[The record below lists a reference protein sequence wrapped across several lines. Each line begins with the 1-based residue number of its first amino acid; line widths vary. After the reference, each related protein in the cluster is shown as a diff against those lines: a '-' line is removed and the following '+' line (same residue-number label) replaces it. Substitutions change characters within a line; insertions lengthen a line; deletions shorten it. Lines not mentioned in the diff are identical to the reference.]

1 MRQAGGT
8 GPRSLPILWRGAA
21 EAHARPA
28 TGVNP
33 ARGRNL
39 AVGSGRARP
48 RLWATGLLHDRGP
61 ARPDVEIHHT
71 APTYSGRATPAEIA
85 DVPCKVPKTTTH
97 TTRARVS
104 CETHGREWFE
114 ADGRDCFECAKERL
128 TAAKAK
134 RETPRGPRV
143 VPTYFDRPARPD
155 RAPMTAERVA
165 EIEAELVGDGWRKR
179 EGQWKKR

>member
-1 MRQAGGT
+1 MALRKLT
-8 GPRSLPILWRGAA
+8 
-21 EAHARPA
+21 
-28 TGVNP
+28 P
-33 ARGRNL
+33 ARRLEQTRLADETWLSDRAVRGHVYGLRAYFTIEDRPGRTWRL
-39 AVGSGRARP
+39 TIPPPLIAVVQP
-48 RLWATGLLHDRGP
+48 RQKLP
-61 ARPDVEIHHT
+61 NP
-71 APTYSGRATPAEIA
+71 PAEIA

-143 VPTYFDRPARPD
+143 GLPTYSDRPARPD

>member
-1 MRQAGGT
+1 MRGHVYGLRAYFTIEDRPGRTWRFTIPPPLIAVVQ
-8 GPRSLPILWRGAA
+8 PRQKLP
-21 EAHARPA
+21 
-28 TGVNP
+28 NP
-33 ARGRNL
+33 
-39 AVGSGRARP
+39 
-48 RLWATGLLHDRGP
+48 
-61 ARPDVEIHHT
+61 
-71 APTYSGRATPAEIA
+71 PAEIA

-143 VPTYFDRPARPD
+143 VPTYSDRPARPD
-155 RAPMTAERVA
+155 RAPMTAER
-165 EIEAELVGDGWRKR
+165 GG
-179 EGQWKKR
+179 GN